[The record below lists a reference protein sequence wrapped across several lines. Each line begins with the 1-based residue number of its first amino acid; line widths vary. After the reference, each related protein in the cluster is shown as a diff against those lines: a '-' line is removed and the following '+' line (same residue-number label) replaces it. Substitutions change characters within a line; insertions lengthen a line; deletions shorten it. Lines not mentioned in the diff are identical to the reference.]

1 MDKKAKKR
9 IKALRGK
16 IEKLMQKLAGAK
28 AQQDEPDEVQR
39 VEQEIADCLEQIETF
54 KNS

>member
-16 IEKLMQKLAGAK
+16 IEKLRHVLAGARQ
-28 AQQDEPDEVQR
+28 QQDEPDEVER
-39 VEQEIADCLEQIETF
+39 VQQEIADCEAQIKVF
-54 KNS
+54 QNG